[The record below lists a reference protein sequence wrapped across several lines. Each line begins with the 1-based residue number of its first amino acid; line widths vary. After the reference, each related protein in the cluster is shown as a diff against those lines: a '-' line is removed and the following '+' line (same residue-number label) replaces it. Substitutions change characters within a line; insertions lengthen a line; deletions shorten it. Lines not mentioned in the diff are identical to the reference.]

1 MKKVYRFLTLVAMF
15 AATTMFSSCFWFDDL
30 PTNGIKEIHVGGV
43 TINGAGI
50 DIDGVAVVQIGTTI
64 QLLVIVTPD
73 NVDAPNISFVSSDEN
88 VATVT
93 PQGLITALAE
103 GEVTITVVS
112 NDDPNV
118 STPIVV
124 RVVNSILTVV
134 DDPSKAAS
142 QADAEARQR

>member
-1 MKKVYRFLTLVAMF
+1 MG
-15 AATTMFSSCFWFDDL
+15 
-30 PTNGIKEIHVGGV
+30 GI

-64 QLLVIVTPD
+64 QLLVVVTPD
-73 NVDAPNISFVSSDEN
+73 NVDAPNISFLTSDPN

-112 NDDPNV
+112 NDDPNI